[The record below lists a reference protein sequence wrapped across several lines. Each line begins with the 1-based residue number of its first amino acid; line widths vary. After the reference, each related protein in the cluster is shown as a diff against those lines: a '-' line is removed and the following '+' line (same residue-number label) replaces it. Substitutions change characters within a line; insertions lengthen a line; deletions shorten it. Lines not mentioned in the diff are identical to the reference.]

1 MARRFARAL
10 LAALVLALALPAGPA
25 LARPHDPEKLPE
37 IRVRDLHYGDAL
49 FYYYQHD
56 DFEALTRLAAYEHWN
71 RMPHHEEDA
80 QLLMGGLYLALG
92 MHNEAGKRFEALL
105 KDPVPSGVRNVAW
118 FYLAQVWYARGYLDR
133 AAMALA
139 RINGRMSPEK
149 EAQKELLLGNVL
161 IHQGKNDEA
170 IRLLS
175 GWRGT
180 YNWSAYARFNLG
192 VALVRSNRLA
202 DADPF
207 LTGVGTMVAGTEEQL
222 AIKDR
227 ANLALGFAYL
237 QASQP
242 AKALPALERVRLN
255 GPYTNKALLG
265 TGWAEAELGDYQG
278 ALGPWM
284 ELRKRNVMDAAVQE
298 SYLAVPYAFGKLNAN
313 AQSAEYYENAVESF
327 QAEDGR
333 LDAAVARIEEGD
345 MLKGVL
351 QSGRKGGETY
361 GWFWQLKNLP
371 DAPESRYLYAV
382 LAGNDFQEGLKNYRD
397 LAHMGDLLQRGGYD
411 MEAYEDMIE
420 TRERAYGQRLP
431 KVDALLG
438 SDAIARLQQRDVEL
452 AGRLQTIEAR
462 HDVAALGT
470 EAERDQWTR
479 VQRIE
484 GGLAG
489 APDDPENND
498 LRERLALVKGVLLF
512 RLNDA
517 YSARLWEQQRS
528 LKDLNLALHEAQ
540 SRWIRVEQARRAV
553 PTNTG
558 EFATRIAALRARIDA
573 LATRLAATEQRQADY
588 LARLAIDELEDQK
601 TRLAAYQVQARF
613 ALGGM
618 YDRAAN
624 SEAAPGK
631 APAARQKGAE
641 EEPPAE
647 GAAPAPETDQ
657 PPPEPPAS
665 QPPDE
670 VPHAEA
676 PPAQS
681 PPVEVPPAD
690 APKAEA
696 VPAEAPRAEAPAA
709 EAPAQKP
716 PEPPR

>member
-1 MARRFARAL
+1 MRSRLARAL
-10 LAALVLALALPAGPA
+10 CLGAALALAGGSA
-25 LARPHDPEKLPE
+25 LARRHDPEKLPE

-56 DFEALTRLAAYEHWN
+56 DLEALTRLEAYEHWN

-92 MHNEAGKRFEALL
+92 MHNEAGRRFEALL

-118 FYLAQVWYARGYLDR
+118 FYLAQVWYSRGYLDK

-139 RINGRMSPEK
+139 RINGRMSPEL
-149 EAQKELLLGNVL
+149 ESQKELLLGNVL

-175 GWRGT
+175 AWHGT
-180 YNWSAYARFNLG
+180 FKWSAYARFNLG

-207 LTGVGTMVAGTEEQL
+207 LSGVGTMVGGTEEQL
-222 AIKDR
+222 ALKDR

-255 GPYTNKALLG
+255 GPYSNKALLG
-265 TGWAEAELGDYQG
+265 TGWAEASLGDYQG

-284 ELRKRNVMDAAVQE
+284 ELRKRNVLDAAVQE

-333 LDAAVARIEEGD
+333 LDAAIARIEQGD

-351 QSGRKGGETY
+351 QSGRKGSDTY
-361 GWFWQLKNLP
+361 GWFWQLKKLP
-371 DAPESRYLYAV
+371 DAPESRYLYMV

-397 LAHMGDLLQRGGYD
+397 LVHMSDLLQRGGYD
-411 MEAYEDMIE
+411 MDAYEDMIE
-420 TRERAYGQRLP
+420 TRERAYGQRLA

-438 SDAIARLQQRDVEL
+438 SDAVARLQQRNVDL
-452 AGRLQTIEAR
+452 AGELRTIEAR

-470 EAERDQWTR
+470 EAERDQWAR
-479 VQRIE
+479 VQKIE
-484 GGLAG
+484 AGLAG
-489 APDDPENND
+489 APDDPENGD

-517 YSARLWEQQRS
+517 YSARLWEEHRS

-558 EFATRIAALRARIDA
+558 EFATRVAALRVRIDA
-573 LATRLAATEQRQADY
+573 LETRLAATEQRQADY
-588 LARLAIDELEDQK
+588 LARVAVDELEDQK
-601 TRLAAYQVQARF
+601 TRLATYLVQARF

-624 SEAAPGK
+624 AEAAPAR
-631 APAARQKGAE
+631 APAAEQKGAE
-641 EEPPAE
+641 AEPTPEVPPAE
-647 GAAPAPETDQ
+647 A
-657 PPPEPPAS
+657 PPPEAPPAAA
-665 QPPDE
+665 PP
-670 VPHAEA
+670 AEA
-676 PPAQS
+676 PPAAA
-681 PPVEVPPAD
+681 PPPP
-690 APKAEA
+690 
-696 VPAEAPRAEAPAA
+696 EAPRAETPPAGT
-709 EAPAQKP
+709 

>member
-1 MARRFARAL
+1 MPLRLARAL
-10 LAALVLALALPAGPA
+10 CLGAVLALLAGPA
-25 LARPHDPEKLPE
+25 FARRHDPEKLPE

-49 FYYYQHD
+49 FYYYQHE
-56 DFEALTRLAAYEHWN
+56 DFEALTRLAAYEQWN

-92 MHNEAGKRFEALL
+92 MHNEAGRRFEALL

-133 AAMALA
+133 AAMALG
-139 RINGRMSPEK
+139 RINGRMSPER
-149 EAQKELLLGNVL
+149 ESQKELLLGNVL

-175 GWRGT
+175 TWRGT
-180 YNWSAYARFNLG
+180 DKWAAYARFNLG
-192 VALVRSNRLA
+192 VALVRGNRLA

-207 LTGVGTMVAGTEEQL
+207 LTGVGTMLASTEEQL
-222 AIKDR
+222 ALKDR

-237 QASQP
+237 QGQQP
-242 AKALPALERVRLN
+242 ARALPALDRVRLN
-255 GPYTNKALLG
+255 GPYSNKALLG
-265 TGWAEAELGDYQG
+265 TGWAEAALGDYQG

-284 ELRKRNVMDAAVQE
+284 ELRKRSVMDAAVQE
-298 SYLAVPYAFGKLNAN
+298 SLLAVPYAFGKLNAN
-313 AQSAEYYENAVESF
+313 AQSAEYYESAVESF
-327 QAEDGR
+327 QAENGR
-333 LDAAVARIEEGD
+333 LDAAIARIEQGD
-345 MLKGVL
+345 MLKSVL
-351 QSGRKGGETY
+351 QSGSKGADSY

-371 DAPESRYLYAV
+371 DAPESRYLYTV

-397 LAHMGDLLQRGGYD
+397 LAHMSDLLQRGGYD

-420 TRERAYGQRLP
+420 TRERAYGQRLAN
-431 KVDALLG
+431 VDTLLA
-438 SDAIARLQQRDVEL
+438 SDAVARLQQRNVDL

-470 EAERDQWTR
+470 ESERDQWTR

-517 YSARLWEQQRS
+517 YSARLWEQHRS

-540 SRWIRVEQARRAV
+540 SRWIRVEQARRAA

-558 EFATRIAALRARIDA
+558 EFATRIAALKTRIDA
-573 LATRLAATEQRQADY
+573 LESRLAATEQRQADY
-588 LARLAIDELEDQK
+588 LARVAVDELDDQK
-601 TRLAAYQVQARF
+601 TRLAAYEVQARF

-624 SEAAPGK
+624 AEAAPVK

-641 EEPPAE
+641 EEPSGE
-647 GAAPAPETDQ
+647 GAAPEPLPPAGEA
-657 PPPEPPAS
+657 PPEPP
-665 QPPDE
+665 P
-670 VPHAEA
+670 EA
-676 PPAQS
+676 PP
-681 PPVEVPPAD
+681 
-690 APKAEA
+690 
-696 VPAEAPRAEAPAA
+696 EAPPPSAP
-709 EAPAQKP
+709 ES
-716 PEPPR
+716 PR

>member
-1 MARRFARAL
+1 MPLRLARAL
-10 LAALVLALALPAGPA
+10 CLGAVLALLAGPA
-25 LARPHDPEKLPE
+25 FARRHDPEKLPE

-49 FYYYQHD
+49 FYYYQHE
-56 DFEALTRLAAYEHWN
+56 DFEALTRLAAYEQWN

-92 MHNEAGKRFEALL
+92 MHNEAGRRFEALL

-139 RINGRMSPEK
+139 RINGRMSPER
-149 EAQKELLLGNVL
+149 ESQKELLLGNVL

-175 GWRGT
+175 AWRGT
-180 YNWSAYARFNLG
+180 DKWSAYARFNLG
-192 VALVRSNRLA
+192 VALVRGNRLA

-207 LTGVGTMVAGTEEQL
+207 LTGVGTMLASTEEQL
-222 AIKDR
+222 ALKDR

-237 QASQP
+237 QGQQP
-242 AKALPALERVRLN
+242 AKALPALDRVRLN
-255 GPYTNKALLG
+255 GPYSNKALLG
-265 TGWAEAELGDYQG
+265 TGWAEAALGNYQG

-284 ELRKRNVMDAAVQE
+284 ELRKRSVMDAAVQE
-298 SYLAVPYAFGKLNAN
+298 SLLAVPYAFGKLNAN
-313 AQSAEYYENAVESF
+313 AQSAEYYESAVESF
-327 QAEDGR
+327 QAENGR
-333 LDAAVARIEEGD
+333 LDAAIARIEQGD
-345 MLKGVL
+345 MLKSVL
-351 QSGRKGGETY
+351 QSGSKGADSY
-361 GWFWQLKNLP
+361 GWFWQLRNLP
-371 DAPESRYLYAV
+371 DAPESRYLYTV

-397 LAHMGDLLQRGGYD
+397 LAHMSDLLQRGGYD

-420 TRERAYGQRLP
+420 TRERAYGQRLAN
-431 KVDALLG
+431 VDTLLA
-438 SDAIARLQQRDVEL
+438 SDAVARLQQRDVDL

-470 EAERDQWTR
+470 ESERDQWTR

-517 YSARLWEQQRS
+517 YSARLWEQHRS

-540 SRWIRVEQARRAV
+540 SRWIRVEQARRAA

-558 EFATRIAALRARIDA
+558 EFATRIAALKTRIDA
-573 LATRLAATEQRQADY
+573 LGSRLAATEQRQADY
-588 LARLAIDELEDQK
+588 LARVAVDELDDQK
-601 TRLAAYQVQARF
+601 TRLAAYEVQARF

-624 SEAAPGK
+624 AEAAPVK
-631 APAARQKGAE
+631 APAAQQKGAE
-641 EEPPAE
+641 EEPSGE
-647 GAAPAPETDQ
+647 GAAPEPLPPAGEA
-657 PPPEPPAS
+657 PPEPP
-665 QPPDE
+665 P
-670 VPHAEA
+670 EA
-676 PPAQS
+676 PP
-681 PPVEVPPAD
+681 
-690 APKAEA
+690 
-696 VPAEAPRAEAPAA
+696 EAPPPSAP
-709 EAPAQKP
+709 ES
-716 PEPPR
+716 PR

>member
-1 MARRFARAL
+1 MARPFARAL
-10 LAALVLALALPAGPA
+10 LAALVPALLAGSA
-25 LARPHDPEKLPE
+25 LARRHDPEKLPE

-56 DFEALTRLAAYEHWN
+56 DFEALTRLAAYDHWN

-92 MHNEAGKRFEALL
+92 MHNEAGRRFEALL

-118 FYLAQVWYARGYLDR
+118 FYLAQVWYSRGYLDK

-139 RINGRMSPEK
+139 RINGRMSPEL
-149 EAQKELLLGNVL
+149 ESQKELLLGNVL

-175 GWRGT
+175 AWHGT
-180 YNWSAYARFNLG
+180 FKWSAYARFNLG
-192 VALVRSNRLA
+192 VALVRSNRLT

-207 LTGVGTMVAGTEEQL
+207 LTGVGTMAGGTEEQL
-222 AIKDR
+222 ALKDR

-255 GPYTNKALLG
+255 GPYSNKALLG
-265 TGWAEAELGDYQG
+265 TGWAEASLGDYQG

-284 ELRKRNVMDAAVQE
+284 ELRKRNVLDAAVQE

-333 LDAAVARIEEGD
+333 LDAAIARIEQGD

-351 QSGRKGGETY
+351 QSGRKGSDTY
-361 GWFWQLKNLP
+361 GWFWQLKKLP
-371 DAPESRYLYAV
+371 DAPESRYLYMV

-397 LAHMGDLLQRGGYD
+397 LVHMSDLLQRGGYD
-411 MEAYEDMIE
+411 MDAYEDMIE
-420 TRERAYGQRLP
+420 TRERAYGQRLA

-438 SDAIARLQQRDVEL
+438 SDAVARLQQRNVDL
-452 AGRLQTIEAR
+452 AGELRTIEAR

-470 EAERDQWTR
+470 EAERDQWAR
-479 VQRIE
+479 VQKIE
-484 GGLAG
+484 AGLAG
-489 APDDPENND
+489 APDDPENGD

-517 YSARLWEQQRS
+517 YSARLWEEHRS

-558 EFATRIAALRARIDA
+558 EFATRVAALRVRIDA
-573 LATRLAATEQRQADY
+573 LETRLAATEQRQADY
-588 LARLAIDELEDQK
+588 LARVAVDELEDQK
-601 TRLAAYQVQARF
+601 TRLATYLVQARF

-624 SEAAPGK
+624 AEAAPAR
-631 APAARQKGAE
+631 APAAEQKGAE
-641 EEPPAE
+641 AEPTP
-647 GAAPAPETDQ
+647 
-657 PPPEPPAS
+657 
-665 QPPDE
+665 E
-670 VPHAEA
+670 VPPAEA
-676 PPAQS
+676 PPPEA
-681 PPVEVPPAD
+681 PPAA
-690 APKAEA
+690 APPAAAPPPPEA
-696 VPAEAPRAEAPAA
+696 QRAETP
-709 EAPAQKP
+709 PSGT

>member
-1 MARRFARAL
+1 MPLRLARAL
-10 LAALVLALALPAGPA
+10 CLGAVLALLAGPA
-25 LARPHDPEKLPE
+25 VARRHDPEKLPE

-49 FYYYQHD
+49 FYYYQHE
-56 DFEALTRLAAYEHWN
+56 DFEALTRLAAYEQWN

-92 MHNEAGKRFEALL
+92 MHNEAGRRFEALL

-133 AAMALA
+133 AAMALG
-139 RINGRMSPEK
+139 RINGRMSPER
-149 EAQKELLLGNVL
+149 ESQKELLLGNVL

-175 GWRGT
+175 TWRGT
-180 YNWSAYARFNLG
+180 DKWAAYARFNLG
-192 VALVRSNRLA
+192 VALVRGNRLA

-207 LTGVGTMVAGTEEQL
+207 LTGVGTMLASTEEQL
-222 AIKDR
+222 ALKDR

-237 QASQP
+237 QGQQP
-242 AKALPALERVRLN
+242 ARALPALDRVRLN
-255 GPYTNKALLG
+255 GPYSNKALLG
-265 TGWAEAELGDYQG
+265 TGWAEAALGDYQG

-284 ELRKRNVMDAAVQE
+284 ELRKRSVMDAAVQE
-298 SYLAVPYAFGKLNAN
+298 SLLAVPYAFGKLNAN
-313 AQSAEYYENAVESF
+313 AQSAEYYESAVESF
-327 QAEDGR
+327 QAENGR
-333 LDAAVARIEEGD
+333 LDAAIARIEQGD
-345 MLKGVL
+345 MLKSVL
-351 QSGRKGGETY
+351 QSGSKGADSY

-371 DAPESRYLYAV
+371 DAPESRYLYTV

-397 LAHMGDLLQRGGYD
+397 LAHMSDLLQRGGYD

-420 TRERAYGQRLP
+420 TRERAYGQRLAN
-431 KVDALLG
+431 VDTLLA
-438 SDAIARLQQRDVEL
+438 SDAVARLQQRNVDL

-470 EAERDQWTR
+470 ESERDQWTR

-517 YSARLWEQQRS
+517 YSARLWEQHRS

-540 SRWIRVEQARRAV
+540 SRWIRVEQARRAA

-558 EFATRIAALRARIDA
+558 EFATRIAALKTRIDA
-573 LATRLAATEQRQADY
+573 LGSRLAATEQRQADY
-588 LARLAIDELEDQK
+588 LARVAVDELDDQK
-601 TRLAAYQVQARF
+601 TRLAAYEVQARF

-624 SEAAPGK
+624 AEAAPVK

-641 EEPPAE
+641 EEPSGE
-647 GAAPAPETDQ
+647 GAAPEPLPPAGEA
-657 PPPEPPAS
+657 PPEPP
-665 QPPDE
+665 P
-670 VPHAEA
+670 EA
-676 PPAQS
+676 PP
-681 PPVEVPPAD
+681 
-690 APKAEA
+690 
-696 VPAEAPRAEAPAA
+696 EAPPPSAP
-709 EAPAQKP
+709 ES
-716 PEPPR
+716 PR